1 MIAPAPAR
9 TGDAVAI
16 GLSGLCLIHCLAL
29 PVLVGVMPLVGAW
42 AEAEWVHL
50 ALVSLAVPVS
60 IWTLSRPPR
69 DTLPW
74 AAAVLAAI
82 GFVCLIFGALGYPRE
97 ALETPLTVAG
107 GLALAA
113 AHIFNWR
120 RRPPPCSSP
129 AQRTGARNRLS
140 GSPS

>member
-29 PVLVGVMPLVGAW
+29 PVLVGFLPLLGAW
-42 AEAEWVHL
+42 AEADWVHL
-50 ALVSLAVPVS
+50 AFVSLAVPVS

-69 DTLPW
+69 DTLPG
-74 AAAVLAAI
+74 AAVVLAAI
-82 GFVCLIFGALGYPRE
+82 GIVLLICGALGYPRA

-113 AHIFNWR
+113 AHIINWR
-120 RRPPPCSSP
+120 RRPPPCST
-129 AQRTGARNRLS
+129 AAERTGPRGLGS
-140 GSPS
+140 GSRS

>member
-16 GLSGLCLIHCLAL
+16 SLSGLCLIHCLAL
-29 PVLVGVMPLVGAW
+29 PVLVGFLPLMGAW

-50 ALVSLAVPVS
+50 GFVGLAVPVS

-69 DTLPW
+69 DALPKVV
-74 AAAVLAAI
+74 AVLAAVA
-82 GFVCLIFGALGYPRE
+82 FMLLISGAVGYPDA

-107 GLALAA
+107 GLTLAA
-113 AHIFNWR
+113 AHLINWR
-120 RRPPPCSSP
+120 RRPSGPDC
-129 AQRTGARNRLS
+129 GAPS
-140 GSPS
+140 GPTTPLGDGR

>member
-1 MIAPAPAR
+1 MIAPAHAR

-29 PVLVGVMPLVGAW
+29 PLLVGFLPLLGSW

-50 ALVSLAVPVS
+50 GFVGLAVPVS

-69 DTLPW
+69 DTLPKT
-74 AAAVLAAI
+74 AVVLAALAFI
-82 GFVCLIFGALGYPRE
+82 FLISGAVGYPDE

-107 GLALAA
+107 GLALAG
-113 AHIFNWR
+113 AHLINWR
-120 RRPPPCSSP
+120 RRSREAACGAP
-129 AQRTGARNRLS
+129 AARHR
-140 GSPS
+140 

>member
-16 GLSGLCLIHCLAL
+16 SLSGLCLVHCLAL
-29 PVLVGVMPLVGAW
+29 PVLVGFLPLLGAW

-50 ALVSLAVPVS
+50 AFVGLAVPVS

-69 DTLPW
+69 DTLPRV
-74 AAAVLAAI
+74 AVVLAAVAFVVLI
-82 GFVCLIFGALGYPRE
+82 GAATGYPGE

-113 AHIFNWR
+113 AHIINWR
-120 RRPPPCSSP
+120 RRPPPCSTK
-129 AQRTGARNRLS
+129 TGREPGIASRS
-140 GSPS
+140 